1 MNDILTILFKKLVWY
16 NLIEAVLERLFVSMP
31 LLAWGPIGVVV
42 SWIVTS
48 IGEQLFKAL
57 QTSIDVTAIKLKNVE
72 AQKEWER
79 TSIRLWFI
87 AEDEGI
93 NSEKFKQAREYEK
106 EAFSKFVRFNVA
118 R

>member
-1 MNDILTILFKKLVWY
+1 MWDNLV
-16 NLIEAVLERLFVSMP
+16 EAVLERLFISMP

-42 SWIVTS
+42 SWCITS
-48 IGEQLFKAL
+48 IGEQLFKTL
-57 QTSIDVTAIKLKNVE
+57 KVSVDITAIKLKNVE
-72 AQKEWER
+72 AQKQWE
-79 TSIRLWFI
+79 SASVRLWFI

-106 EAFSKFVRFNVA
+106 EAFAKFVHFNIY